1 MRPYKIPRHDAAYSL
16 GDLLESIYRKLD
28 SLPELEFYF
37 SKEGQKFYDDWYDK
51 RYEQTR
57 NETKPG
63 LKAAMAKMPGQ
74 AARLIGVLHVLNGVS
89 SQTPEV
95 QEEIS
100 LATVRAG
107 CHLAQFYLGQ
117 VTMLQGDGDA
127 LHGELT
133 PILKSLLEKVNDKGE
148 LNATQAKSAVWGLRK
163 SKPEEIRQ
171 YFNELAAMDLAEVQG
186 TGSRLTLKSK
196 VLRNTAENLRNIGE
210 NLRNIDEN
218 LSGSQQHQTHIYQE
232 VQEINLQT
240 HDVIEVIQL
249 CDSDAVESSVD
260 EFSDSEKTSTSS
272 SFAKI
277 EAEDLTQ
284 QGTRG
289 LEESSSFSSSVEE
302 SLTKPRAAKK
312 PTPRILELGD
322 RVVVKDVGGRYQ
334 GVRGVITEIRHYST
348 HRGLIVK
355 FDKEVAFVRQDEF
368 IAEDLIYL
376 APGQ

>member
-1 MRPYKIPRHDAAYSL
+1 
-16 GDLLESIYRKLD
+16 
-28 SLPELEFYF
+28 
-37 SKEGQKFYDDWYDK
+37 
-51 RYEQTR
+51 
-57 NETKPG
+57 
-63 LKAAMAKMPGQ
+63 
-74 AARLIGVLHVLNGVS
+74 
-89 SQTPEV
+89 
-95 QEEIS
+95 
-100 LATVRAG
+100 
-107 CHLAQFYLGQ
+107 
-117 VTMLQGDGDA
+117 MLQGDGDA

-218 LSGSQQHQTHIYQE
+218 LRGSQQHQTHIYQE

-240 HDVIEVIQL
+240 HDVIEAIQL

-284 QGTRG
+284 QGTRE
-289 LEESSSFSSSVEE
+289 LEESSSFSSSVEDSSSFSSTLEE
-302 SLTKPRAAKK
+302 SLTKPSAAKK

-334 GVRGVITEIRHYST
+334 GVRGVVTEIRHYST
-348 HRGLIVK
+348 HTGLIVK

-368 IAEDLIYL
+368 IAGDLIYL